1 MKDIFISAIHSK
13 NKVRITFFSKEDG
26 RNLIRKCAPM
36 DFGPSRRATNRADR
50 FHAWD
55 YESDEKNHT
64 LSLLPEQIVSIE
76 VLSEMFNPSEF
87 IRWEP
92 NWIVTRDWGDYS

>member
-36 DFGPSRRATNRADR
+36 DR